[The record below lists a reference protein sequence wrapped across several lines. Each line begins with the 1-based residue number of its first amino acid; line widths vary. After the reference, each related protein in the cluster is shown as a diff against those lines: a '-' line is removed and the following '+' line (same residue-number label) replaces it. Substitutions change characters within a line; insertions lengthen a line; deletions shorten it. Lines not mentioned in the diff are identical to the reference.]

1 MSLSRH
7 VRAIDGLLNDLLLP
21 AAPPVLGAGQPAEL
35 LLVQQGDEPQVAPPA
50 VQAAVPAVGN
60 VGRHGAL
67 GAWEADT

>member
-50 VQAAVPAVGN
+50 VQAAVAAVGN

-67 GAWEADT
+67 GAWEAYT

>member
-1 MSLSRH
+1 M
-7 VRAIDGLLNDLLLP
+7 RAIVGLLNDLLLL

-35 LLVQQGDEPQVAPPA
+35 LLVQQGDEPQVATPA

-67 GAWEADT
+67 GAREADT